1 MPVPPD
7 RLCRSL
13 HWRPERARRPR
24 QHRHRRQGR
33 IRSPNCGRI
42 EFAARDLV
50 PPTGSTVHISVRRD
64 RVHLAKRTGGDGA
77 DSVNAVIGKVREI
90 EYQGTWVKVTLEGA
104 GDEDFVVNL
113 PDRDFLADP
122 VAAAGP
128 TPRDRTDWWR
138 CAARECWVRGYAAI
152 ASRLKAASEASTC
165 ARSTPL
171 AITIRRVCGA
181 PSGQAA
187 RWVGVDRSPQPR
199 QFAVTIAVRSWWL
212 SDLRKGRTH

>member
-1 MPVPPD
+1 VPVPPD

-42 EFAARDLV
+42 EFAARDPV

-113 PDRDFLADP
+113 PDSDFLADP
-122 VAAAGP
+122 VDAG
-128 TPRDRTDWWR
+128 D
-138 CAARECWVRGYAAI
+138 
-152 ASRLKAASEASTC
+152 
-165 ARSTPL
+165 
-171 AITIRRVCGA
+171 
-181 PSGQAA
+181 
-187 RWVGVDRSPQPR
+187 
-199 QFAVTIAVRSWWL
+199 AVRAHWTA
-212 SDLRKGRTH
+212 SDVHLLIGGAGRNDRPYARGQN